1 MPVPEEEGGKEHE
14 GGRGE
19 GGGSEFLAV
28 GVGRRKKGRRASSKL
43 IQLHF
48 IMQKIFLLV
57 TTQRIR
63 LFDSCVPF
71 LLLSLS
77 LPASLTRRPAV
88 RFDYPVLPKGVQTI
102 RIAR

>member
-14 GGRGE
+14 GGGE